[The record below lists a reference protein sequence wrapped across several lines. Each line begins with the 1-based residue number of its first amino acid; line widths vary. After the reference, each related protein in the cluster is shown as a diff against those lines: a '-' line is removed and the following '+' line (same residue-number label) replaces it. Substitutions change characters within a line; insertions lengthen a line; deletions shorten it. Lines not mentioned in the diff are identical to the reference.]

1 MVATMT
7 GNLVMNGTEYV
18 VVPKAEYL
26 RLVGRADDGATLAE
40 PFLRETIG
48 RSLRAAR
55 EHAGLTQGQL
65 AKKLK
70 KAQTTV
76 SQSEAGKIRVSET
89 YVKKVLKVCGLPE
102 DWTA

>member
-1 MVATMT
+1 MVGTLML
-7 GNLVMNGTEYV
+7 GGTEYV
-18 VVPKAEYL
+18 VIPKADYL
-26 RLVGRADDGATLAE
+26 RLVGSEDGAVPAE
-40 PFLRETIG
+40 PFLLATVG

-55 EHAGLTQGQL
+55 EHAGLSQSEL

-76 SQSEAGKIRVSET
+76 SQSEAGKIRVSAA

-102 DWTA
+102 DWKAP